1 MHRLLRREIFFS
13 HRDLELL
20 LDKYESGKLFY
31 LYTGRGPTNDPM
43 HLGHLV
49 PFIFTKYLQDAFDVP
64 LVIQITDDE
73 KYFNKGNLE
82 LEVDFIYIL
91 ALLNSNLLNG
101 DMKPLKVYLHVALIQ
116 RRHLFF
122 LIRSIWAIY
131 IKMFAN
137 FKSTWLSTK

>member
-31 LYTGRGPTNDPM
+31 LYTGRGPTGDPM

-73 KYFNKGNLE
+73 KYFNKGNFE
-82 LEVDFIYIL
+82 LEVYIWIL
-91 ALLNSNLLNG
+91 VLLNSNSLNG
-101 DMKPLKVYLHVALIQ
+101 DMKPLKAFLLVVLIQ
-116 RRHLFF
+116 RKHLFF
-122 LIRSIWAIY
+122 STPNIWVTY
-131 IKMFAN
+131 IKMFVN
-137 FKSTWLSTK
+137 FKST